1 MHQRLYGSCHKAVDD
16 EEVLLDAEFRIQA
29 FKVAGM
35 VVLDAMAQHQVLRA
49 RWSANRIGLHKAQ
62 FVEGAFQR
70 SGCEE
75 APGDGEAPQVVE
87 FNQHDQILPKVR
99 GVITRRPWFIS
110 RAALF
115 CFDQHGTICA
125 AAAREVSF
133 GHRLWRAFPRLR
145 PNGRLAL
152 HLILLYRRP
161 LGSRGFSSTATLF
174 TGSKLQLMEPSSEI
188 SPVPL

>member
-1 MHQRLYGSCHKAVDD
+1 
-16 EEVLLDAEFRIQA
+16 
-29 FKVAGM
+29 
-35 VVLDAMAQHQVLRA
+35 MAQHQVLRA

-110 RAALF
+110 R
-115 CFDQHGTICA
+115 CCG
-125 AAAREVSF
+125 AREKVRRF
-133 GHRLWRAFPRLR
+133 VPVRNLVDFPDRFENDRIDLVM
-145 PNGRLAL
+145 LD
-152 HLILLYRRP
+152 
-161 LGSRGFSSTATLF
+161 F
-174 TGSKLQLMEPSSEI
+174 
-188 SPVPL
+188 